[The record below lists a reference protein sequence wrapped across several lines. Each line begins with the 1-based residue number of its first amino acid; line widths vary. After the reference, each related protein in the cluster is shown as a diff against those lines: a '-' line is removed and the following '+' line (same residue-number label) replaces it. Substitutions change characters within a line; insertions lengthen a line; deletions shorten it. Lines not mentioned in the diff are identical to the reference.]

1 MKRHDTPPE
10 VALALSRHAPHEI
23 RSLLDPAVGGGNL
36 ISPLAARLRRQSSN
50 VYCVDSDRDTV
61 VEVSD
66 RLQLLLPPSAT
77 FIHSDFLAWSSLPE
91 APRFDCIVMN
101 PPFAAS
107 KSKLCRL
114 DGAIAGAEIRSRH
127 MPLEAA
133 FMCRAIDLLLPDG
146 RLLAIV
152 PCSIVMSESLQWL
165 RKEMFSRGAI
175 RFVHEL
181 PPRTFSSVESRMYLM
196 VFDKG
201 RRQRQ
206 ISLLNHDLRE
216 PERLEVRLTDEAMTR
231 LDFGF
236 VNSGRI
242 IERLRSIDRLDWTSL
257 SCEAQVIRGDINSPL
272 GPQCVVHS
280 TDFRAGYWRR
290 SERHDPLMMRSVDRR
305 LIRGDILISRVGRNA
320 YRSCGLGIQL
330 NGMSCSD
337 CVLIIRPNRSD
348 HTLEILFAL
357 RIMLSQEWVKPLL
370 MRGTGASYISHSSL
384 LDLPIPMGASRRYPS
399 IFQVFASAERA
410 RTTAKS
416 QMAIQEVSRRI
427 LRSTPRC

>member
-1 MKRHDTPPE
+1 
-10 VALALSRHAPHEI
+10 
-23 RSLLDPAVGGGNL
+23 
-36 ISPLAARLRRQSSN
+36 
-50 VYCVDSDRDTV
+50 
-61 VEVSD
+61 
-66 RLQLLLPPSAT
+66 
-77 FIHSDFLAWSSLPE
+77 
-91 APRFDCIVMN
+91 MN

-114 DGAIAGAEIRSRH
+114 DGAVAGAEVRTRH

-133 FMCRAIDLLLPDG
+133 FLCRAIDLLQPVG

-165 RKEMFSRGAI
+165 RREMFSQGAI

-206 ISLLNHDLRE
+206 VSLLNHDLRE
-216 PERLEVRLTDEAMTR
+216 PDRLEVRLTDQAVTR

-242 IERLRSIDRLDWTSL
+242 LERLSSIGRLDWTSL
-257 SCEAQVIRGDINSPL
+257 SNVAQVIRGDINSPL

-280 TDFRAGYWRR
+280 TDFREGYWRR
-290 SERHDPLMMRSVDRR
+290 SERHDPSIKRSEDRR
-305 LIRGDILISRVGRNA
+305 LLRGDILMSRVGRNA

-330 NGMSCSD
+330 KGMSCSD
-337 CVLIIRPNRSD
+337 CVLIVRPIRSD
-348 HTLEILFAL
+348 QSLEILFAL
-357 RIMLSQEWVKPLL
+357 KIMLSHEWVKPLL
-370 MRGTGASYISHSSL
+370 MKGTGASYISHSSL
-384 LDLPIPMGASRRYPS
+384 LDLPIPLGASRRYPS
-399 IFQVFASAERA
+399 IFQEFASGERA

-416 QMAIQEVSRRI
+416 QMAIQEVSRRFQ
-427 LRSTPRC
+427 SVTPRCLAPSDHFQD